1 MSFEKIE
8 KYIQEKTAFPLRDR
22 YDLPTSQFTFPDGS
36 HYRIEI
42 AGMENISNLEIMTRE
57 AEKRKVP
64 VHRVISTVRG
74 AALMDKK
81 ELEEYAR
88 FAADNKYEVIINPIP
103 SRGWD
108 SGRQY
113 TTSEGYVSG
122 MRLRGSDKVYEWLK
136 EFDRCLEAGIRGFL
150 IPDEGLLAL
159 VTQMRADGVFSD
171 DVKFKVSVFA
181 GHGSPHGG
189 KLLEDLGADSFNPL
203 GDLTLPMLA
212 SIRSTVKLP
221 LDIYVSLVE
230 SMGGFQR
237 FHECPDIARISAP
250 VYFKIEPGRS
260 EAEMY
265 NAWVDDGL
273 LNHLAAHRVKIAQI
287 CIEWVERSGL
297 GLVLKDGG
305 DDLSVPRPV

>member
-8 KYIQEKTAFPLRDR
+8 KYIKEKTNFPLRDR
-22 YDLPTSQFTFPDGS
+22 YDLPSSEVTFPDGS
-36 HYRIEI
+36 HYRTEI
-42 AGMENISNLEIMTRE
+42 AGMETVENLEIMVKE

-64 VHRVISTVRG
+64 VHRVISLVRG
-74 AALMDKK
+74 AAMMDFAELK
-81 ELEEYAR
+81 E
-88 FAADNKYEVIINPIP
+88 FAQVAAQNKLEVIINPLP

-113 TTSEGYVSG
+113 VTAEGYVSG

-136 EFDRCLEAGIRGFL
+136 ELDRCLEAGIRGFL
-150 IPDEGLLAL
+150 IPDEGLLDL
-159 VTQMRADGVFSD
+159 VTKMRADGVFPD

-181 GHGSPHGG
+181 GHGSPYGA
-189 KLLEDLGADSFNPL
+189 KLLEDMGADSFNPL

-237 FHECPDIARISAP
+237 YHECGDIARICAP

-265 NAWVDDGL
+265 NSWVDNAL

-287 CIEWVERSGL
+287 CMEWVERSGYN
-297 GLVLKDGG
+297 LVVKEGG
-305 DDLSVPRPV
+305 EDLSIPKP

>member
-1 MSFEKIE
+1 MSIEKIE
-8 KYIQEKTAFPLRDR
+8 QYINEKTNFPLRDR
-22 YDLPTSQFTFPDGS
+22 YDLPTSKHVFPDGS

-42 AGMENISNLEIMTRE
+42 AGMETIKNLEIMTKE

-64 VHRVISTVRG
+64 VHRVISTVKG
-74 AALMDKK
+74 AALMDMG
-81 ELEEYAR
+81 ELKEYAQ

-108 SGRQY
+108 SGRQF
-113 TTSEGYVSG
+113 TTPEGYVSG

-150 IPDEGLLAL
+150 ITDEGILDL
-159 VTQMRADGVFSD
+159 VSKMRADGVFPA

-181 GHGSPHGG
+181 GHGSPYGG
-189 KLLEDLGADSFNPL
+189 KLLEDMGADSFNPL

-221 LDIYVSLVE
+221 LDVYVSLVE

-237 FHECPDIARISAP
+237 FHECGDIARICAP

-287 CIEWVERSGL
+287 CMEWVERSGL
-297 GLVLKDGG
+297 DLVMKAGG
-305 DDLSVPRPV
+305 EDLSLPKP

>member
-1 MSFEKIE
+1 MPFDKIE
-8 KYIQEKTAFPLRDR
+8 KYIEEKTNFPLRDR
-22 YDLPTSQFTFPDGS
+22 YDLPSSSITFPDGS

-42 AGMENISNLEIMTRE
+42 AGMETVENLEIMTRE

-64 VHRVISTVRG
+64 VHRIISLVRG
-74 AALMDKK
+74 AAMMDFQ
-81 ELEEYAR
+81 ELKD
-88 FAADNKYEVIINPIP
+88 FAQVAAANKYEVIINPLP

-113 TTSEGYVSG
+113 VTAEGYVSG

-136 EFDRCLEAGIRGFL
+136 ELDRCLEAGIRGFL
-150 IPDEGLLAL
+150 IPDEGLLYL
-159 VTQMRADGVFSD
+159 VARMRVDGVIPD

-181 GHGSPHGG
+181 GHGSAYSG
-189 KLLEDLGADSFNPL
+189 KMLEEMGADSFNPL

-212 SIRSTVKLP
+212 SIRSTIDLP
-221 LDIYVSLVE
+221 MDVYVSLVE

-237 FHECPDIARISAP
+237 YHECPDIARICAP

-265 NAWVDDGL
+265 NSWVDNSL
-273 LNHLAAHRVKIAQI
+273 INHLAAHRVKIAQI
-287 CIEWVERSGL
+287 CMEWVERSGL
-297 GLVLKDGG
+297 DLVVKPGG
-305 DDLSVPRPV
+305 DDLSIPKP

>member
-1 MSFEKIE
+1 MPFDKIE
-8 KYIQEKTAFPLRDR
+8 KYIEEKTNFPLRDR
-22 YDLPTSQFTFPDGS
+22 YDLPSSSITFPDGS

-42 AGMENISNLEIMTRE
+42 AGMETVENLEIMTRE

-64 VHRVISTVRG
+64 VHRVISLVRG
-74 AALMDKK
+74 AAMMDFQ
-81 ELEEYAR
+81 ELKD
-88 FAADNKYEVIINPIP
+88 FAQVAAANKYEVIINPLP

-113 TTSEGYVSG
+113 VTAEGYVSG

-136 EFDRCLEAGIRGFL
+136 ELDRCLEAGIRGFL
-150 IPDEGLLAL
+150 IPDEGLLYL
-159 VTQMRADGVFSD
+159 VARMRVDGVIPD

-181 GHGSPHGG
+181 GHGSAYSG
-189 KLLEDLGADSFNPL
+189 KMLEEMGADSFNPL

-212 SIRSTVKLP
+212 SIRSTIDLP
-221 LDIYVSLVE
+221 MDVYVSLVE

-237 FHECPDIARISAP
+237 YHECPDIARICAP

-265 NAWVDDGL
+265 NSWVDNSL
-273 LNHLAAHRVKIAQI
+273 INHLAAHRVKIAQI
-287 CIEWVERSGL
+287 CMEWVERSGL
-297 GLVLKDGG
+297 DLVVKPGG
-305 DDLSVPRPV
+305 DDLSIPKP